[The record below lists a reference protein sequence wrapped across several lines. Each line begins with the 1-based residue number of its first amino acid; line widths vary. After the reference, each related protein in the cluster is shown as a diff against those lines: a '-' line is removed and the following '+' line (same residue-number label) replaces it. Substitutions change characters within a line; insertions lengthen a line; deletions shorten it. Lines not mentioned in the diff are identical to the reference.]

1 MTEIYADVAKF
12 QPLLD
17 STYPRKFVMFRLVN
31 EYGNIDP
38 HAAANIATAISMRRA
53 GKLIN
58 FGGYVNPGHIANSTM
73 LAKIRELN
81 FPTDAMIML
90 DVERWPDKDTGIAL
104 ISGDHSVG
112 LNSLANT
119 LRTRQQ
125 GRADLITAYG
135 NRGDLGALW
144 RSRPTWLGPVIAG
157 YNTNDPRDE
166 YANCAAWQYTN
177 GIENHTAWPSSSPPF
192 GHCDHN
198 ALFVAIPTPQEED
211 VALTADDVNKV
222 WDEPIENTLDDTGT
236 FQTARERLLRAQAY
250 AHDALDTARAA
261 QTTITKV
268 LASQAALV
276 ALVTNAGGLD
286 EAAAQRIADVAAEKA
301 VDGIT
306 VTVHA

>member
-12 QPLLD
+12 QALLD
-17 STYPRKFVMFRLVN
+17 SSYPRKFVMFRLVN

-38 HAAANIATAISMRRA
+38 HAAANIATAIAMRRR
-53 GKLIN
+53 GQLVN

-73 LAKIRELN
+73 LAKIRELG

-90 DVERWPDKDTGIAL
+90 DVERWPNDKGVAL

-125 GRADLITAYG
+125 GRADLITGYA
-135 NRGDLGALW
+135 NRGDLAALW
-144 RSRPTWLGPVIAG
+144 PHRPSWLGLVIAG

-177 GIENHTAWPSSSPPF
+177 GVENHTAWPSASSPF

-198 ALFVAIPTPQEED
+198 ALFVPIPDPVVGTHYDTLED
-211 VALTADDVNKV
+211 DMPTAKEL
-222 WDEPIENTLDDTGT
+222 WD
-236 FQTARERLLRAQAY
+236 Y
-250 AHDALDTARAA
+250 ALDPDVPMTAAA
-261 QTTITKV
+261 RVLDIERDISGLQTNVAKL

-286 EAAAQRIADVAAEKA
+286 QATAQAIADAAAEKA

-306 VTVHA
+306 VTVHG